1 VGWGRAAELRVEATA
16 ISDLSKQDIA
26 AEDDPAM
33 SSDPESALPEA
44 ETVSAEVQ
52 PQANQTDAENLAQ
65 PPVDHPVWRERGEE
79 LAPAIYVS
87 VSGARP
93 EAEWENE
100 SPALASPERVAR
112 LETETKTVPDV
123 GRACG
128 EAIPPGEHRWYL
140 TLLGLWLKNYK
151 GLCRNL
157 ALIALGALMALLAV
171 GFAHRRSPFPV
182 GLRRP
187 ATIRPEAPSARA
199 RRNPAPRAMTGGT
212 AKSVAREKITEAREN
227 ITDLKSPRPAAVV
240 KIEPGKVSLAS
251 AQQRVLSKSRRHSN
265 FSSEANVVAPD
276 TVTRYVDQS
285 VPPPK

>member
-1 VGWGRAAELRVEATA
+1 
-16 ISDLSKQDIA
+16 
-26 AEDDPAM
+26 M
-33 SSDPESALPEA
+33 SSDPESAPPEA

-100 SPALASPERVAR
+100 SPASPERVAGLETR
-112 LETETKTVPDV
+112 LETETKTLPDV
-123 GRACG
+123 GRVCG
-128 EAIPPGEHRWYL
+128 EAIPPGEHCWYL
-140 TLLGLWLKNYK
+140 TLLGLWLENYK
-151 GLCRNL
+151 ALCRN
-157 ALIALGALMALLAV
+157 AVLIALGALMALLAV

-187 ATIRPEAPSARA
+187 ATIRPEVPSARA
-199 RRNPAPRAMTGGT
+199 RRNPVPRATTGGT

-227 ITDLKSPRPAAVV
+227 ITDLKSPRPATAV

-251 AQQRVLSKSRRHSN
+251 AQQRVLSQSRRHSN

-276 TVTRYVDQS
+276 TVTRYVDRS